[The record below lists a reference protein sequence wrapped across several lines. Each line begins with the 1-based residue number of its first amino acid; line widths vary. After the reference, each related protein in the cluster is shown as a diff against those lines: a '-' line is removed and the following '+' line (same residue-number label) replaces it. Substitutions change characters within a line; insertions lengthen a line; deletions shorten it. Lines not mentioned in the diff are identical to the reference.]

1 MLRKMRKEEFD
12 SIYEIMLEA
21 FPIDERR
28 SFDEEKQ
35 LLSNPAFEIS
45 VWHDDDK
52 IKGFISVYHIDDFCF
67 VEHFAVSPKYRNEGI
82 GKSVLQQLLGIEK
95 KVCLEVEPPVTE
107 NAKRRIDFY
116 RRNGFYL
123 NEYPYIQPPISKG
136 TEPIPLLIMTTGGM
150 VDEEE
155 FSRIKQSLYVNVY
168 GINNQ
173 RCD

>member
-1 MLRKMRKEEFD
+1 M
-12 SIYEIMLEA
+12 
-21 FPIDERR
+21 
-28 SFDEEKQ
+28 
-35 LLSNPAFEIS
+35 
-45 VWHDDDK
+45 
-52 IKGFISVYHIDDFCF
+52 
-67 VEHFAVSPKYRNEGI
+67 EHFAVSPKYRNEGI

-123 NEYPYIQPPISKG
+123 NEYPYIQPPISNG